1 MAKKVTKKTN
11 RKLKRQVRKTMGALL
26 MMTSIAVAA
35 VPVPEV
41 SASIDV
47 EPKRVA
53 VVNYTDSTMTSY
65 ETVDGREAPAT
76 WNSTVPYVDEDA
88 TIYTTGDGMFQ
99 FAYIRPSSTDGDEVA
114 VVLGANVTNLPNGNL
129 DIPDTVDA
137 YKKYTANTTSTG
149 YVAVS
154 RNNKF
159 LYYIKKEHK
168 TVGGYK
174 MYEVVDHDTVT
185 EVYDYDPKLYPA
197 GADMKTEYVE
207 TVTEYQPVL
216 NEDGTVQKDDLGNE
230 ITKPVEVEKRYT
242 VIPIYEETFRPC
254 YYDTYSEWGG
264 LDDNQLYYWDKTKGP
279 NPNPPI
285 VTASVASFSLE
296 DAQVAAYTPVE
307 TATPSPTATIMPEA
321 TIMPVATELPTAS
334 PTVVPTEEPMATPT
348 VTPTAVPTE
357 MPTAVPTE
365 EPTAE
370 PTEAPTAEP
379 TEVPTEVPTAE
390 PTEVPTAEPSA
401 TPTAEPTPTQEAV
414 SSQSVDE
421 PESGEQSDSGNETA
435 KGLLKAETI
444 EYKLDNAI
452 MADRS
457 VNLNLNIVSEPLRT
471 SVDPGTANTGTVE
484 QDDPTQTEYFYPA
497 LDKEYQRIHDAKLQ
511 YIGRQYLEGSN
522 GEWKIASSDTN
533 GGCVKSNNPE
543 DGVFAGK
550 GQIANLTIGDNL
562 LGIGDYAFYG
572 CSGLNSVTLNNGL
585 STIGNGAFANCVNM
599 TSCDMQ
605 LKSAIKIIGKDAF
618 MNCRSLTSLIIPIN
632 VEAIGDYCFQGCDGL
647 QNLELCGSGN
657 KVLLSIIGYNAF
669 ENCANLT
676 SIIFPD
682 NFTQTYPYGTDWS
695 DIKSAEDNK
704 IPVTYFKGCTSLQ
717 FIKIQNSTLDIIDG
731 TTEMG
736 SDGIIDSTDEEN
748 DHKNYQQT
756 AMCDIEEFLATVPSI
771 FYFEAPDVS
780 EMHETAKDHSAAFKY
795 LNEDKFEKVVLCPE
809 EEDDTTGAPHEA
821 TFIVN
826 EANQLIEMEI
836 DPKCTTIEIPAN
848 IGAHGVETVAA
859 ASFQNN
865 CYLEKIY
872 IPSTVNLIETN
883 AFKGCHNLRDV
894 IFTQPENA
902 GLVILD
908 QAFNTQAVD
917 FHATG
922 CDKKLDEVPVLTFTG
937 TVSESSVPFQYAMN
951 PANNINVG
959 AQPET
964 YITYYSGWPSN
975 LTVQYNS
982 ETGKNELIDYP
993 RYEELDKYTEE
1004 SFPYMTAEYEDA
1016 AKNAVANYEAG
1027 KELKQNEQTIINSA
1041 LHINLPSGI
1050 EAIAEGIFSGVDS
1063 EGNVVYELD
1072 EDGNPTSTPVEANK
1086 KIETITM
1093 NTVETVDPYTF
1104 AECESLKGFYM
1115 SGGNE
1120 IDDYAF
1126 KNCTALENVSV
1137 APTVTELGIRPF
1149 AGCDKL
1155 TTVDFAGSPYFTCQD
1170 MVVYGLTDGT
1180 KTKIVE
1186 CLEARGDIAGNT
1198 KVGPEELTGITEIAE
1213 EAFKD
1218 CDGIGSVDLTSS
1230 AVSTIPE
1237 QCFAQTDRLYSVLLP
1252 ETAKSIKKGAFWN
1265 SKVSY
1270 MEIPSSVTLIEPE
1283 AFATVEEDADG
1294 EIILDEDED
1303 ATITNKTSGHSTVTF
1318 YCTEGDGADTYADN
1332 YYYINPTYYRPTI
1345 YHTVYFWDY
1354 ENYPG
1359 TTQPDTTKPILF
1371 HQTQVIDGE
1380 DAVPPTESPDH
1391 EGYPFTGWT
1400 NYSQVT
1406 RDLDVYPM
1414 FGTNIYTVDFVNW
1427 DMTPLC
1433 DTQYVEEGKS
1443 ATPPDITPTREGH
1456 TFKGWVGDYH
1466 NITKDTIIVAD
1477 YTDDTG
1483 AASQHKVTFYNGS
1496 EIWSEQSVAHGG
1508 SAVEPKEPTK
1518 AGYVFQGW
1526 VPANFSNVTADM
1538 MIFADYLPESAPT
1551 PKPTSVPAPT
1561 TNPGTTGNTSVSQ
1574 NNSATPAPTA
1584 APRLYTVSVS
1594 GGSGSGQ
1601 YEAGEIVVINAFDR
1615 GEGQNFDKWTSSTAG
1630 VGFANPE
1637 AVSTTFTMPAANVS
1651 VTATYKTGGATV
1663 TTPATTTGGT
1673 TNTGSSNN
1681 YNPGTTVQ
1689 VTKPGISNTN
1699 LAGAT
1704 VSGATDNFVV
1714 KVTED
1719 QNATNAVVAALQ
1731 ARYGDISR
1739 IKYQAMD
1746 ISLYDSTGRTKIAD
1760 TSGISV
1766 NITLPLP
1773 DDLVQ
1778 YAGNNKVAAVNNGT
1792 LEDLNVRFTTVDGV
1806 SCVNFTASHF
1816 SPYVIYV
1823 DTANLTQGTIDA
1835 TPKTGD
1841 PIHPKWFLA
1850 IGMACVSLILFFK
1863 RDKKVV
1869 INSKMA

>member
-1 MAKKVTKKTN
+1 MAKKVTKKQN
-11 RKLKRQVRKTMGALL
+11 RKLKRQVRKTVGALL
-26 MMTSIAVAA
+26 MMTAITVAA

-47 EPKRVA
+47 NPKRVA
-53 VVNYTDSTMTSY
+53 VVNYENSSMTSY
-65 ETVDGREAPAT
+65 EKIDGKEAPAT
-76 WNSTVPYVDEDA
+76 WNSTVPYVDENA

-129 DIPDTVDA
+129 NIPDTVDA

-159 LYYIKKEHK
+159 LYYIKKVHK

-174 MYEVVDHDTVT
+174 IYEVVDHDSVT

-197 GADMKTEYVE
+197 DAEMKTEYVE
-207 TVTEYQPVL
+207 QVTVYEPVL
-216 NEDGTVQKDDLGNE
+216 NPDGTEKTDDNGNVV
-230 ITKPVEVEKRYT
+230 TKPVQKEMRYK
-242 VIPIYEETFRPC
+242 VIPVYEETFRPC

-264 LDDNQLYYWDKTKGP
+264 LDDNQLYYWDKTKGA

-285 VTASVASFSLE
+285 STTGMMMLSMEGGAGGEASAV
-296 DAQVAAYTPVE
+296 
-307 TATPSPTATIMPEA
+307 TATPT
-321 TIMPVATELPTAS
+321 PTAS
-334 PTVVPTEEPMATPT
+334 PVSEVIQVPTATPIE
-348 VTPTAVPTE
+348 VPTMSPTQ
-357 MPTAVPTE
+357 MPAAEPTTDPAGV
-365 EPTAE
+365 PTAE
-370 PTEAPTAEP
+370 PTTDLTGVPTAEPTIEP
-379 TEVPTEVPTAE
+379 TEVPTMTPAQMPIEAPAQETGAEPTQAPAGETAIEPTTDPAAVPTA
-390 PTEVPTAEPSA
+390 TADGSLP
-401 TPTAEPTPTQEAV
+401 
-414 SSQSVDE
+414 
-421 PESGEQSDSGNETA
+421 GENIAS
-435 KGLLKAETI
+435 LKRETI
-444 EYKLDNAI
+444 EYKLDDAV
-452 MADRS
+452 MAERK
-457 VNLNLNIVSEPLRT
+457 VNLNLSILTEPLRT
-471 SVDPGTANTGTVE
+471 SGLPNTGSVQ
-484 QDDPTQTEYFYPA
+484 QDDPTQLEYFYPA

-522 GEWKIASSDTN
+522 GEWKIAATDTN
-533 GGCVKSNNPE
+533 GGCVGSENPE

-550 GQIANLTIGDNL
+550 GQIANLTIGENL

-605 LKSAIKIIGKDAF
+605 LKSAIRIIGKDAF
-618 MNCRSLTSLIIPIN
+618 MNCRSLTNLVIPIN

-647 QNLELCGSGN
+647 QSIDLCGNGN

-669 ENCANLT
+669 ENCSNLT
-676 SIIFPD
+676 SIVFPD
-682 NFTQTYPYGTDWS
+682 NFTQTYPGGSDWS
-695 DIKSAEDNK
+695 TIRTAENGK
-704 IPVTYFKGCTSLQ
+704 IPITYFKGCSSLQ
-717 FIKIQNSTLDIIDG
+717 YIRIQNATLDLIDG
-731 TTEMG
+731 TTED
-736 SDGIIDSTDEEN
+736 SDGVIDQTDETN
-748 DHKNYQQT
+748 DHKNYHKQLK
-756 AMCDIEEFLATVPSI
+756 CDIEEFLEMVPSI
-771 FYFEAPDVS
+771 FYFEAPDTS
-780 EMHETAKDHSAAFKY
+780 ALHETAKAHSAAFKY

-809 EEDDTTGAPHEA
+809 EENSTTGAPHEA

-826 EANQLIEMEI
+826 SNNQLIEMEI
-836 DPKCTTIEIPAN
+836 DPKCTTIEIPAT
-848 IGAHGVETVAA
+848 IGAHGIETIAA

-865 CYLEKIY
+865 CYLKKIY
-872 IPSTVNLIETN
+872 IPSTVKLIESN

-902 GLVILD
+902 ELVIQD
-908 QAFNTQAVD
+908 QAFNTQSVD
-917 FHATG
+917 YHATG
-922 CDKKLDEVPVLTFTG
+922 CSKTLEEIPVLTFTG
-937 TVSESSVPFQYAMN
+937 TVSATSVPFNYAMN

-959 AQPET
+959 TQPKT

-975 LTVQYNS
+975 LTVQYNQD
-982 ETGKNELIDYP
+982 TDKNELIDYP
-993 RYEELDKYTEE
+993 RYDDLDKYTVN
-1004 SFPYMTAEYEDA
+1004 SFPYMTQEYEKA
-1016 AKNAVANYEAG
+1016 AKDAVSKHKSG
-1027 KELKQNEQTIINSA
+1027 QTLKQNEQTIINSA
-1041 LHINLPSGI
+1041 LHLNLPSGI
-1050 EAIAEGIFSGVDS
+1050 EAIAEGIFSGLDH
-1063 EGNVVYELD
+1063 EGNQMYVPD
-1072 EDGNPTSTPVEANK
+1072 EDGNPTSTPLEPNET
-1086 KIETITM
+1086 IETITM

-1104 AECESLKGFYM
+1104 TGCKKLTGFYM
-1115 SGGNE
+1115 SGGNK
-1120 IDDYAF
+1120 IADYAF
-1126 KNCTALENVSV
+1126 KNCPALENVSV
-1137 APTVTELGIRPF
+1137 ASSVTELGIRPF
-1149 AGCDKL
+1149 AGCGKL
-1155 TTVDFAGSPYFTCQD
+1155 MEVDFGTSPYFSCED
-1170 MVVYGLTDGT
+1170 MVIYGLTNGA
-1180 KTKIVE
+1180 KTKLIE
-1186 CLEARGDIAGNT
+1186 CLEARGDLAGNT
-1198 KVGPEELTGITEIAE
+1198 KVGPEELAGVKEIEA

-1230 AVSTIPE
+1230 SVSSIPE

-1252 ETAKSIKKGAFWN
+1252 DTAKSIKKGAFWN

-1283 AFATVEEDADG
+1283 AFANVEEDSDD
-1294 EIILDEDED
+1294 EIILDGDGD
-1303 ATITNKTSGHSTVTF
+1303 ATILNKTSGHSTVTF

-1354 ENYPG
+1354 PNYP
-1359 TTQPDTTKPILF
+1359 DTSDVTLF
-1371 HQTQVIDGE
+1371 YETQVIDGE
-1380 DAVPPTESPDH
+1380 DADVPADSPNH

-1400 NYSQVT
+1400 NHSQVT

-1414 FGTNIYTVDFVNW
+1414 FGTNIYTVDFVDW
-1427 DMTPLC
+1427 DMTPLSE
-1433 DTQYVEEGKS
+1433 TQYVEEGKS
-1443 ATPPDITPTREGH
+1443 ATPPAENPTREGY
-1456 TFKGWVGDYH
+1456 TFKGWIGDYH
-1466 NITKDTIIVAD
+1466 NIVKNTTIVAE

-1508 SAVEPKEPTK
+1508 SAVEPKTPSK
-1518 AGYVFQGW
+1518 KGYVFQGW
-1526 VPANFSNVTADM
+1526 IPANFSNVTSDM
-1538 MIFADYLPESAPT
+1538 MIMADYLPEALPT
-1551 PKPTSVPAPT
+1551 PLPTAVPGAT
-1561 TNPGTTGNTSVSQ
+1561 AKPGTGGESSVSQ
-1574 NNSATPAPTA
+1574 NSTASPTPTA
-1584 APRLYTVSVS
+1584 ESRKYTVTVS

-1601 YEAGEIVVINAFDR
+1601 YEAGAIVVVNAFDR
-1615 GEGQNFDKWTSSTAG
+1615 GEGQNFDKWTTSTAG

-1637 AVSTTFTMPAANVS
+1637 MSSTTFVMPAANVA
-1651 VTATYKTGGATV
+1651 VTATYKTGGAASTTTTV
-1663 TTPATTTGGT
+1663 TAGGT
-1673 TNTGSSNN
+1673 TTVSGSSNSGN
-1681 YNPGTTVQ
+1681 GGTTVE

-1704 VSGATDNFVV
+1704 VSGATDNFII
-1714 KVTED
+1714 KVSED

-1731 ARYGDISR
+1731 ARYGDITR
-1739 IKYQAMD
+1739 IMYQAMD

-1766 NITLPLP
+1766 NITLPIP

-1778 YAGNNKVAAVNNGT
+1778 YAGNNKVAAVNNGS
-1792 LEDLNVRFTTVDGV
+1792 LEDLNVRFTTVDGI
-1806 SCVNFTASHF
+1806 SCVNFTATHF

-1850 IGMACVSLILFFK
+1850 TGMACLSLILFFK

>member
-26 MMTSIAVAA
+26 MMTAITVAA

-47 EPKRVA
+47 DPKRVA

-65 ETVDGREAPAT
+65 EDIDGKEAPAT
-76 WNSTVPYVDEDA
+76 WNSTVPYVDENA

-114 VVLGANVTNLPNGNL
+114 VILGANVTNLPGGNL

-159 LYYIKKEHK
+159 LYYIKEEHK
-168 TVGGYK
+168 TVSGYK
-174 MYEVVDHDTVT
+174 VYEVQGHDTLT
-185 EVYDYDPKLYPA
+185 EVYEDNPNLRPVDA
-197 GADMKTEYVE
+197 EMKTEYVE
-207 TVTEYQPVL
+207 TVTVEEPVKDE
-216 NEDGTVQKDDLGNE
+216 NGVIQKDEQGNPITQFVQKE
-230 ITKPVEVEKRYT
+230 QSYVIRPV
-242 VIPIYEETFRPC
+242 YEQTFRPC
-254 YYDTYSEWGG
+254 YYDTYSDWGG

-285 VTASVASFSLE
+285 DTASVASFSLRE
-296 DAQVAAYTPVE
+296 DTQVATP
-307 TATPSPTATIMPEA
+307 TPTATLMPEA
-321 TIMPVATELPTAS
+321 TILPEATEVPAAT
-334 PTVVPTEEPMATPT
+334 PTVVPTEVPTVVPTAEPSATPT
-348 VTPTAVPTE
+348 SEPFAVPTE
-357 MPTAVPTE
+357 IPTE
-365 EPTAE
+365 APTAE

-379 TEVPTEVPTAE
+379 TEVPTADPTIE
-390 PTEVPTAEPSA
+390 PTAEPSA
-401 TPTAEPTPTQEAV
+401 TPTAESTPTQEPV
-414 SSQSVDE
+414 SGQSADE
-421 PESGEQSDSGNETA
+421 PESGDQSGSDNQTA
-435 KGLLKAETI
+435 KSLLKTETI
-444 EYKLDNAI
+444 EYKLNNTI

-457 VNLNLNIVSEPLRT
+457 VNLNLNIVSEPLRA
-471 SVDPGTANTGTVE
+471 SIDSGTANTGIVE

-497 LDKEYQRIHDAKLQ
+497 LDKEYQRIHHAKVQ

-550 GQIANLTIGDNL
+550 GQIANLTIGENL

-599 TSCDMQ
+599 TRCDMQ

-618 MNCRSLTSLIIPIN
+618 MNCRSLTSLVVPIN

-647 QNLELCGSGN
+647 QSIDLCGSGN

-669 ENCANLT
+669 ENCSSLT
-676 SIIFPD
+676 SITFPD
-682 NFTQTYPYGTDWS
+682 NFTQTYPYGSDWS
-695 DIKSAEDNK
+695 AIKAAEDNK

-717 FIKIQNSTLDIIDG
+717 YIKIQNGTLDIIDG

-736 SDGIIDSTDEEN
+736 SDGVIDSTDEEN

-756 AMCDIEEFLATVPSI
+756 AKCDIEEFLETVPSI

-780 EMHETAKDHSAAFKY
+780 VMHETAKDHSAAFKY

-809 EEDDTTGAPHEA
+809 AENPTTGAPHEA

-826 EANQLIEMEI
+826 SNNQLIEMEI
-836 DPKCTTIEIPAN
+836 DPKCTTIEIPAT
-848 IGAHGVETVAA
+848 IGAHGVETIAA

-902 GLVILD
+902 GLVIQD

-937 TVSESSVPFQYAMN
+937 TVSEASVPFQYAMN
-951 PANNINVG
+951 SANNINVG
-959 AQPET
+959 TQPET

-982 ETGKNELIDYP
+982 ETDKNELIDYP
-993 RYEELDKYTEE
+993 RYDELDKYTEA
-1004 SFPYMTAEYEDA
+1004 SFPYMTDEYEEA

-1050 EAIAEGIFSGVDS
+1050 EAIAEGIFSGVGS
-1063 EGNVVYELD
+1063 EGNPVYELD
-1072 EDGNPTSTPVEANK
+1072 ASGNPTTTPIEANK

-1104 AECESLKGFYM
+1104 AECDNLTGFYM

-1126 KNCTALENVSV
+1126 KNCTALVNVSV

-1155 TTVDFAGSPYFTCQD
+1155 TNVDFAGSPYFTCED
-1170 MVVYGLTDGT
+1170 MVVYGLTDGV

-1198 KVGPEELTGITEIAE
+1198 KVGPEELAGITEIAD

-1283 AFATVEEDADG
+1283 AFATVEEDSG
-1294 EIILDEDED
+1294 EIILDGDED
-1303 ATITNKTSGHSTVTF
+1303 ATVTNKTSGHSTVTF
-1318 YCTEGDGADTYADN
+1318 YCTEGDGADTYAEN

-1354 ENYPG
+1354 EGY
-1359 TTQPDTTKPILF
+1359 PDTSKPVLF
-1371 HQTQVIDGE
+1371 YETQVIDGE
-1380 DAVPPTESPDH
+1380 DAVPPTDSPNH

-1400 NYSQVT
+1400 NHKQVT

-1433 DTQYVEEGKS
+1433 DTQYVEEGKN
-1443 ATPPDITPTREGH
+1443 AAPPDVTPTREGH
-1456 TFKGWVGDYH
+1456 TFKGWIGDYH
-1466 NITKDTIIVAD
+1466 NIMKDTIIVAD

-1483 AASQHKVTFYNGS
+1483 AASQHKVTFYNDGQV
-1496 EIWSEQSVAHGG
+1496 WSEQSVAHGG

-1526 VPANFSNVTADM
+1526 IPSDFTNVTADM
-1538 MIFADYLPESAPT
+1538 MILANYLPESI
-1551 PKPTSVPAPT
+1551 PAPT
-1561 TNPGTTGNTSVSQ
+1561 SLPTSKPSDNNNGSVSQ
-1574 NNSATPAPTA
+1574 NSATPAPTA

-1630 VGFANPE
+1630 VGFANPN

-1651 VTATYKTGGATV
+1651 ITATYKTGGTTV
-1663 TTPATTTGGT
+1663 TTPVASGGT
-1673 TNTGSSNN
+1673 ANTGSSTN
-1681 YNPGTTVQ
+1681 YNSGTTVQ

-1704 VSGATDNFVV
+1704 VSGATDNFIV

-1766 NITLPLP
+1766 NLTLPLP
-1773 DDLVQ
+1773 DDLIQ
-1778 YAGNNKVAAVNNGT
+1778 YAGNNKVAAVNNGA

-1850 IGMACVSLILFFK
+1850 MGMACVSLILFFK